1 MTPNTIRATAVLS
14 GCALVST
21 GAGMI
26 YTPAGLIT
34 AGVMLLAMG
43 LVGHLR
49 GNPGE

>member
-26 YTPAGLIT
+26 YTPAGLIVGG
-34 AGVMLLAMG
+34 AFLFLMGVI
-43 LVGHLR
+43 GHFR
-49 GNPGE
+49 GGNQ